1 MQPDAEILK
10 FADVI
15 GAAPQ
20 IESVSVE
27 AQMSPV
33 LEGNFAD
40 RNPVM
45 PQNTAEAKL
54 DIAPPAPM
62 V

>member
-10 FADVI
+10 LADVI
-15 GAAPQ
+15 GTAPQ
-20 IESVSVE
+20 IEAVSAE
-27 AQMSPV
+27 AETSPV

-45 PQNTAEAKL
+45 PQNIAEANL

-62 V
+62 A